1 MNGKQ
6 LKNSILQWAIQGKLV
21 PPVCRQ
27 AGKTLMTN
35 PVPRDKGKECW
46 FTYVIECEDGS
57 FYKGFTDNLLRRYQQ
72 HCNGT
77 GADYTKTHKPKQL
90 YYWEM
95 HYSKEAALQREKY
108 LKSGVGREW
117 FKKEVVD
124 KPENFEPASV
134 LLEKIR
140 QEKERLIKEKK
151 IKRDKNASIIYRGED
166 NSYYEK
172 ILTTGEVKCIDE
184 EVPFEIPKGWEWT
197 RIGNIFNHTSGKQQ
211 SSSNKGGGTPQKFI
225 TTSNLYWGH
234 FILDNVKVMNFTDEE
249 IKTCSATKG
258 DLLVCEGGAG
268 YGRSAIWNEDY
279 DICLQNHVHRL
290 RPCVSGI
297 CEYVYH
303 FIYLLKESNN
313 LVSVGTAMPGLSANR
328 LKGLLLPFPPLSEQ
342 RRIVAK
348 LAELLPQIEK
358 YNNVQNKLDELNT
371 TIKDCLKKSI
381 LQEAIQGK
389 LVPQLAE
396 EGRAQELLEQIKAEK
411 RKLVKEG
418 KLKKSALSDSVIF
431 RGDDNKYCEKIG
443 KSVQCIDEEIPF
455 EIPES
460 WVWCKFQDIANSE
473 LGKTMNKASDKGGE
487 VPYLCSINVYWDKV
501 DLSVLKVAPF
511 SIAEKEKY
519 LLQKGDLLICEGGEV
534 GRCAI
539 WSNDKTMYYQNALHR
554 VRFYGDISSKFIQN
568 VIRSYKTMGI
578 IDKNSKG
585 MTIKHF
591 TKTALNSLYVPLP
604 PFQEQQRIVAQIE
617 KLFEQLH

>member
-21 PPVCRQ
+21 PQDP
-27 AGKTLMTN
+27 N
-35 PVPRDKGKECW
+35 D
-46 FTYVIECEDGS
+46 
-57 FYKGFTDNLLRRYQQ
+57 
-72 HCNGT
+72 
-77 GADYTKTHKPKQL
+77 
-90 YYWEM
+90 
-95 HYSKEAALQREKY
+95 
-108 LKSGVGREW
+108 
-117 FKKEVVD
+117 
-124 KPENFEPASV
+124 EPASV

-172 ILTTGEVKCIDE
+172 MLATGEVKCIDE
-184 EVPFEIPKGWEWT
+184 EIPFEIPQGWEWT

-234 FILDNVKVMNFTDEE
+234 FILENVKVMIFTDEE

-313 LVSVGTAMPGLSANR
+313 LASVGTAMPGLSANR

-431 RGDDNKYCEKIG
+431 GGDDNKYWEKKGTTCE
-443 KSVQCIDEEIPF
+443 CIDEDIPF
-455 EIPES
+455 DIPKSWAWARLETILNTGSARRVHAKDWRQAGIPFYRAREIGKLADDGF
-460 WVWCKFQDIANSE
+460 VDNE
-473 LGKTMNKASDKGGE
+473 L
-487 VPYLCSINVYWDKV
+487 YI
-501 DLSVLKVAPF
+501 DLSLYEDF
-511 SIAEKEKY
+511 S
-519 LLQKGDLLICEGGEV
+519 
-534 GRCAI
+534 
-539 WSNDKTMYYQNALHR
+539 
-554 VRFYGDISSKFIQN
+554 SS
-568 VIRSYKTMGI
+568 G
-578 IDKNSKG
+578 
-585 MTIKHF
+585 
-591 TKTALNSLYVPLP
+591 VPLP
-604 PFQEQQRIVAQIE
+604 NDLMITAVGTLGKVYIVKESDKFYYKDGSVLCLANKYGLCAEYLKMVIESPSFKGQYRQESQGTTVATLTMVRLQKYFIPLPPLQEQYRIVETYRNIASIMS
-617 KLFEQLH
+617 